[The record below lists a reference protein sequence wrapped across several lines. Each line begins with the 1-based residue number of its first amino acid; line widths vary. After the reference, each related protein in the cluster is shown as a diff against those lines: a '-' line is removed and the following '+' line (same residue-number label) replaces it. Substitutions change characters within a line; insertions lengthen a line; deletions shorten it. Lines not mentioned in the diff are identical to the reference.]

1 MGGISNTLGFNVGGT
16 SNTLLFSVGGTSNTV
31 HILRHLQA
39 KAMCGCSFRESWLRN
54 HREVKEFAVDF
65 EKVWINWL

>member
-16 SNTLLFSVGGTSNTV
+16 SNTLLFSVGGTSNTD
-31 HILRHLQA
+31 ILRHLQA
-39 KAMCGCSFRESWLRN
+39 KAMCGCSFQESWLRN
-54 HREVKEFAVDF
+54 HREVKEFAVNF